1 MTQDHDA
8 RIAGRGTTAGTERYR
23 RRHAGRCAEDHFRK
37 SGDLWLS
44 SIGIGTYLGE
54 PDEKDDHAYR
64 DAIVLALRSGC
75 NVVDTAVNYRFQRS
89 ERAVGAAL
97 RQVLESGDV
106 ARDEVVVATKGGF
119 IPFDGGYPAD
129 PAGWFRS
136 ALLEPGIAAPDE
148 VVANCHIMT
157 PRYLEAQIAWSRRNM
172 GLEAI
177 DIYYVHNPET
187 QLAEIP
193 RSEFLVRIRGAF
205 ELLERAAAEGTIG
218 IYGVATW
225 DGLRVA
231 PDDPGYLSLKEL
243 LAAAEQAGGPD
254 HHFRAIQLPVN
265 LFMTEA
271 CLEQNQKSGDRRAS
285 LLEAAADA
293 GMTVMSSGSLLQGQ
307 VIRAMGGGFNE
318 GMPYLATNAQRGLH
332 LVRSAPGLATALVG
346 MKSASHVQENL
357 ATAAHPRMPGQEVLS
372 LMRAIRRS
380 GAS

>member
-1 MTQDHDA
+1 MTQDASA
-8 RIAGRGTTAGTERYR
+8 RIAGRATMAGTERYR
-23 RRHAGRCAEDHFRK
+23 QRHAGRCAEDHFSRV
-37 SGDLWLS
+37 GGLWLS

-54 PDEKDDHAYR
+54 PDERDDTAYR
-64 DAIVLALRSGC
+64 DAVALALRSGC

-89 ERAVGAAL
+89 ERAVGAGL
-97 RQVLESGDV
+97 RRVFEAGDV

-119 IPFDGGYPAD
+119 IPFDGGYPTD
-129 PAGWFRS
+129 PAGWFRT

-157 PRYLEAQIAWSRRNM
+157 PRYLEAQIEWSRRNL
-172 GLEAI
+172 GLEVL

-187 QLAEIP
+187 QLSEIP

-205 ELLERAAAEGTIG
+205 ERLERAVAEGAIG

-225 DGLRVA
+225 DGLRVS
-231 PDDPGYLSLKEL
+231 PDHPGYLSLKEL

-254 HHFRAIQLPVN
+254 HHFRALQLPVN

-271 CLEQNQKSGDRRAS
+271 CLEQNQKSGERRAS

-307 VIRAMGGGFNE
+307 VIRAMGAGFNE
-318 GMPYLATNAQRGLH
+318 GMPYLETNAQRGLH
-332 LVRSAPGLATALVG
+332 MVRSAPGLATALVG
-346 MKSASHVQENL
+346 MRAAAHVQENL
-357 ATAAHPRMPGQEVLS
+357 ATAKHPRMPGQEVLS
-372 LMRAIRRS
+372 IMRAIKR
-380 GAS
+380 A